1 MPDLLFVFA
10 VLTLLLTPG
19 PTNTLL
25 MVGGAALGFRTSLHL
40 LLGELAGYLVVVVP
54 LATVASALLET
65 HPALAIWLRIAAAI
79 WVLVLAV
86 RLWRISAR
94 QATGDREVA
103 SVSISQVFLTTVLNP
118 KASIIGLVI
127 MPRGTFLEIAPALA
141 VLAALVVG
149 AGTSFL
155 LLGALVGRA
164 SPLSSRMIYRVA
176 AIFLAIFS
184 AGLAGSA
191 SGLI

>member
-25 MVGGAALGFRTSLHL
+25 MVGGAALGFRASLHL

-65 HPALAIWLRIAAAI
+65 HPALVIWLRIAAAL

-94 QATGDREVA
+94 QVAGDREVA
-103 SVSISQVFLTTVLNP
+103 SVSIGQVFLTTVLNP

-127 MPRGTFLEIAPALA
+127 MPRGTFLEIAPALT
-141 VLAALVVG
+141 VFAALVAG

-155 LLGALVGRA
+155 LLGALVGRT